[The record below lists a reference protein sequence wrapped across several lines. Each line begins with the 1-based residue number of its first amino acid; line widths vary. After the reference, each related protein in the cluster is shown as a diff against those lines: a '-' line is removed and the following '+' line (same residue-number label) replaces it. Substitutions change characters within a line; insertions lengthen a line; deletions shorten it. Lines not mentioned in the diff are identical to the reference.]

1 MSAPALFSLAALV
14 GLVLVTMGP
23 LGRYMAAVYGARDDG
38 TAPGDRV
45 FGPVERLIY
54 RAARVDPEREQRWTA
69 YALSVLAFSVAS
81 AVGLYGLLRLQG
93 HLPGNPDGHAGVSPT
108 IAFNTAVSF
117 VTNTNWQSYG
127 GESTMG
133 HLAQATGLTV
143 QNFVSAAVG
152 MSVAAALIRGIA
164 RSRSATVGSFWVD
177 LVRTTVRILLPLSL
191 VAALFLVSQ
200 GVIQNLQGL
209 TRADTVEGVVQAIPG
224 GPVASQVAIK
234 QLGTNGGGFL
244 NANSAHPFENPTPLS
259 NLAETYLLL
268 IIPFAFTVTYGAM
281 VRDKRQGRV
290 LLGVMMGL
298 WLTTSLLAGFA
309 ESGGNPAL
317 DRVGVDQSVSTV
329 QSGGNMEGK
338 ELRIGPGASGTFAAA
353 TTGTSTGA
361 VNSAHDSFTPLGG
374 MVPMVNMMLGEVTPG
389 GVGTG
394 MVGMLLYAILAVF
407 IAGLMVGR
415 TPEYLGK
422 KVQATEVKLIM
433 LYLLAMPLALLGFT
447 AASVLL
453 GSATSSIGDA
463 GPHGFSEV
471 LYAFTSAANN
481 NGSAFGSLDATT
493 DWYTTT
499 LGLAMLV
506 GRFLLI
512 VPALAVAG
520 SLARKQTVPATAGTF
535 PTTSPLFGGLLTGV
549 VLIVAGLTFFPALAL
564 GPIVEHLNLSSG
576 A

>member
-1 MSAPALFSLAALV
+1 MSAPALAQLLVLVALV
-14 GLVLVTMGP
+14 AVTMGP
-23 LGRYMAAVYGARDDG
+23 LGRYMAAVYGAREDG
-38 TAPGDRV
+38 SAPGDRV
-45 FGPVERLIY
+45 FGPVERLVY
-54 RAARVDPEREQRWTA
+54 RAARVDPGREQRWTA
-69 YALSVLAFSVAS
+69 YAGSVLAFSAAS
-81 AVGLYGLLRLQG
+81 TVGLYALLRLQG
-93 HLPGNPDGHAGVSPT
+93 SLPGNPDGFAGVSPT

-127 GESTMG
+127 GESTMS
-133 HLAQATGLTV
+133 HLSQAMGLTV

-164 RSRSATVGSFWVD
+164 RNRSGTIGSFWVD
-177 LVRTTVRILLPLSL
+177 LVRTTVRILLPIAA

-200 GVIQNLQGL
+200 GVIQNLHG
-209 TRADTVEGVVQAIPG
+209 ASPAATVEGVVQSIPG
-224 GPVASQVAIK
+224 GPAASQLAIK
-234 QLGTNGGGFL
+234 QLGTNGGGFF

-259 NLAETYLLL
+259 NLAEIYLVL

-281 VRDKRQGRV
+281 VRDRRQGRV
-290 LLGVMMGL
+290 ILGVMMGL
-298 WLTTSLLAGFA
+298 WLATSLLAGFA
-309 ESGGNPAL
+309 ESNGNPAL
-317 DRVGVDQSVSTV
+317 DRIGVDQSVSV
-329 QSGGNMEGK
+329 EQAGGNAEGK
-338 ELRIGPGASGTFAAA
+338 EVRFGPGASGVFAAA

-361 VNSAHDSFTPLGG
+361 VNAAHDSFTPLGG
-374 MVPMVNMMLGEVTPG
+374 MVPLVSMMLGEVTPG
-389 GVGTG
+389 GVGSG

-433 LYLLAMPLALLGFT
+433 LYLLAMPLALLGFA
-447 AASVLL
+447 AASVVM
-453 GSATSSIGDA
+453 GTATSSIGDA
-463 GPHGFSEV
+463 GPHGFTEV

-499 LGLAMLV
+499 LGLAMLA

-520 SLARKQTVPATAGTF
+520 ALARKQKVPATAGTF
-535 PTTSPLFGGLLTGV
+535 PTTSPLFAGLLTGV
-549 VLIVAGLTFFPALAL
+549 VIIVAGLTFFPALAL
-564 GPIVEHLNLSSG
+564 GPIVEHLSLSSG

>member
-1 MSAPALFSLAALV
+1 MSAPALLTLATLV
-14 GLVLVTMGP
+14 GLLALTIGP
-23 LGRYMAAVYGARDDG
+23 LGRYMAAVYGGRDDG
-38 TAPGDRV
+38 SAPGDRV
-45 FGPVERLIY
+45 FGPVERAIY
-54 RAARVDPEREQRWTA
+54 RLARVDPDREQRWTA
-69 YALSVLAFSVAS
+69 YALSVLAFSLAS

-93 HLPGNPDGHAGVSPT
+93 ALPANPDGHTAVSPT

-127 GESTMG
+127 GESTMS
-133 HLAQATGLTV
+133 HLSQAVGLTV
-143 QNFVSAAVG
+143 QNFASAAVG
-152 MSVAAALIRGIA
+152 MGVAAALIRGIA
-164 RSRSATVGSFWVD
+164 RDRAGTVGSFWVD
-177 LVRTTVRILLPLSL
+177 LVRGTVRILVPLSL
-191 VAALFLVSQ
+191 VAAVLLVGQ
-200 GVIQNLQGL
+200 GVIQNLDGS
-209 TRADTVEGVVQAIPG
+209 TAAHTVEGAVQAIPG

-259 NLAETYLLL
+259 NLLEVYLLL
-268 IIPFAFTVTYGAM
+268 LVPFAFTVTYGVM
-281 VRDKRQGRV
+281 VRDRRQGRV

-298 WLTTSLLAGFA
+298 WLATSLLAGFA
-309 ESGGNPAL
+309 ETNGNPAL
-317 DRVGVDQSVSTV
+317 DRIGVDQSVGTD
-329 QSGGNMEGK
+329 QAGGNMEGK
-338 ELRIGPGASGTFAAA
+338 ELRIGPGASGVFAAA

-361 VNSAHDSFTPLGG
+361 VDASHDSFTPLGG
-374 MVPMVNMMLGEVTPG
+374 MVPMVNMMLGEVSPG

-433 LYLLAMPLALLGFT
+433 LYLLAMPLALLGLT
-447 AASVLL
+447 AASVVS
-453 GSATSSIGDA
+453 GTATASIGDA

-471 LYAFTSAANN
+471 LYAFASAANN

-506 GRFLLI
+506 GRFWLI

-520 SLARKQTVPATAGTF
+520 SLARKQRVPATAGTF
-535 PTTSPLFGGLLTGV
+535 PTTSPLFAGLLTGV

-564 GPIVEHLNLSSG
+564 GPIVEELSL
-576 A
+576 

>member
-1 MSAPALFSLAALV
+1 MSAPALFTLAALV
-14 GLVLVTMGP
+14 ALIVVTMGP
-23 LGRYMAAVYGARDDG
+23 LGRYMAAVYGGREDG
-38 TAPGDRV
+38 TAPGDRL
-45 FGPVERLIY
+45 FQPVERLIY
-54 RAARVDPEREQRWTA
+54 RAARIDPDREQRWTA

-81 AVGLYGLLRLQG
+81 AAGLYGLLRLQG
-93 HLPGNPDGHAGVSPT
+93 VLPLNPEGYDGVRPT

-127 GESTMG
+127 GESTMS
-133 HLAQATGLTV
+133 HLSQALGLTV

-152 MSVAAALIRGIA
+152 MSVAAALVRGIA
-164 RSRSATVGSFWVD
+164 RNRSGTIGSFWVD
-177 LVRTTVRILLPLSL
+177 LVRTTVRILLPIAL
-191 VAALFLVSQ
+191 VAAVFFVTQ
-200 GVIQNLQGL
+200 GVIQNVDGFV
-209 TRADTVEGVVQAIPG
+209 RADTVEGVTQSIPG
-224 GPVASQVAIK
+224 GPLASQLAIK

-268 IIPFAFTVTYGAM
+268 IIPFAFTVTYGVM
-281 VRDKRQGRV
+281 VRDRRQGRV
-290 LLGVMMGL
+290 ILGVMMGL
-298 WLTTSLLAGFA
+298 WLATSLLAGFA
-309 ESGGNPAL
+309 ETNGNPAL
-317 DRVGVDQSVSTV
+317 DRIGVDQAVSST

-338 ELRIGPGASGTFAAA
+338 ELRIGPGASGIFAAS

-361 VNSAHDSFTPLGG
+361 VNASHDSFTPLGG

-389 GVGTG
+389 GVGSG

-433 LYLLAMPLALLGFT
+433 LYLLAMPLALLGFA
-447 AASVLL
+447 AASVVM
-453 GSATSSIGDA
+453 GTATSSIGDA

-471 LYAFTSAANN
+471 LYAFASAANN

-520 SLARKQTVPATAGTF
+520 SLARKQKVPATAGTF

-564 GPIVEHLNLSSG
+564 GPIVEELSR
-576 A
+576 

>member
-1 MSAPALFSLAALV
+1 MSAAALFTLTALV
-14 GLVLVTMGP
+14 GLIAVTMGP

-38 TAPGDRV
+38 SAPGDRV
-45 FGPVERLIY
+45 FAPVERVIY
-54 RAARVDPEREQRWTA
+54 RIARVDPEREQRWTA

-93 HLPGNPDGHAGVSPT
+93 SLPGNPESHAGVSPT
-108 IAFNTAVSF
+108 ISFNTAVSF

-127 GESTMG
+127 GESTMS
-133 HLAQATGLTV
+133 HLSQALGLTV

-152 MSVAAALIRGIA
+152 MAVAAALIRGLA
-164 RSRSATVGSFWVD
+164 RSRSGTIGSFWVD
-177 LVRTTVRILLPLSL
+177 LVRGTVRILLPLSL
-191 VAALFLVSQ
+191 VAAVFFVSQ
-200 GVIQNLQGL
+200 GVIQNVDGF
-209 TRADTVEGVVQAIPG
+209 TPADTVEGAVQSIPG
-224 GPVASQVAIK
+224 GPLAGQLAIK

-259 NLAETYLLL
+259 NLGETYLLL
-268 IIPFAFTVTYGAM
+268 IVPFAFTVTYGVM

-290 LLGVMMGL
+290 ILGVMMGL
-298 WLTTSLLAGFA
+298 WLATSLLAGFA
-309 ESGGNPAL
+309 ETNGNPAL
-317 DRVGVDQSVSTV
+317 DRIGVDQSVGV
-329 QSGGNMEGK
+329 DQAGGNAEGK
-338 ELRIGPGASGTFAAA
+338 ELRIGPGASGVFAAS

-361 VNSAHDSFTPLGG
+361 VNAAHDSFTPLGG

-389 GVGTG
+389 GVGVG

-433 LYLLAMPLALLGFT
+433 LYLLAMPLALLGLA
-447 AASVLL
+447 AASVVM
-453 GSATSSIGDA
+453 GTATSSIGDA

-471 LYAFTSAANN
+471 LYAFASAANN

-520 SLARKQTVPATAGTF
+520 SLARKQKVPATAGTF
-535 PTTSPLFGGLLTGV
+535 PTTSPLFAGLLTGV

-564 GPIVEHLNLSSG
+564 GPVVEHLSL
-576 A
+576 